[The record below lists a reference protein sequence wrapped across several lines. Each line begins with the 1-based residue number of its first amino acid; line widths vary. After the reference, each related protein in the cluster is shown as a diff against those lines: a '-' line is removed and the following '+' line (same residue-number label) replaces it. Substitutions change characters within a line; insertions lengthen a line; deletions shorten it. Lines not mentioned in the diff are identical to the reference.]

1 MHFMITAEG
10 FDTLITA
17 LYVKGDPFTTTD
29 AVFGV
34 KSSLLVDVKKVEDEE
49 MAKKY
54 DVSYND
60 WLIEWDFVSHMR
72 GQG

>member
-10 FDTLITA
+10 FDTLTTA
-17 LYVKGDPFTTTD
+17 LYVKGDPFTTSD

-34 KSSLLVDVKKVEDEE
+34 KSSLLVDAKKVEDEE

-60 WLIEWDFVSHMR
+60 WFIEWNFVRYMR